1 MPIRLRLAA
10 LAAIG
15 ALVLS
20 GLGGWVFLH
29 QLRDGLHASVDSSL
43 RTRADALVQTVQDAR
58 GGIDF
63 RDSGSTKLLP
73 ANEAIGQVI
82 TPNGRVVE
90 SSEAAGQSALLPATL
105 STAAQRGT
113 VYFETR
119 LAGSAERAR
128 FLATPV
134 ARADGRWIVI

>member
-29 QLRDGLHASVDSSL
+29 HLRDGLHASVDSSL
-43 RTRADALVQTVQDAR
+43 RTRADALVQSVRDAQ

-63 RDSGSTKLLP
+63 QDSGSTNLLP

-82 TPNGRVVE
+82 APGGRVAE
-90 SSEAAGQSALLPATL
+90 SSEAAGRSALLPATRA
-105 STAAQRGT
+105 SAAQ
-113 VYFETR
+113 
-119 LAGSAERAR
+119 
-128 FLATPV
+128 
-134 ARADGRWIVI
+134 